1 MRTITA
7 QQGQTVFDIA
17 MQYMGSVMGV
27 FDILELN
34 VFLRL
39 DMAIPAGTVVF
50 VPNTVINARI
60 TDYYARN
67 GIVPVSGLGE
77 EVDLNPE
84 DMINIVQKLDFQIES
99 GTHNFDGVR
108 LWNLKNMLTVQV
120 NYALGPQIPNY
131 VPGIDDVLFSLEQSL
146 DGVNYVPVQSTTIS
160 LSPTLQS
167 YIYNLLDLQ
176 TNFVR
181 GHVIVNGVAVGGSIN
196 EIIFRI

>member
-17 MQYMGSVMGV
+17 MQYMGNVMGA

-34 VFLRL
+34 TFLRL
-39 DMAIPAGTVVF
+39 DMAIPAGTAVF
-50 VPNTVINARI
+50 VPNMVINARI
-60 TDYYARN
+60 ADYYARN

-84 DMINIVQKLDFQIES
+84 DMINIVQKLDFQLVS

-108 LWNLKNMLTVQV
+108 LWNLKDMLTVQV
-120 NYALGPQIPNY
+120 NYLLSGPDPNFQ
-131 VPGIDDVLFSLEQSL
+131 PGSDVLSFHLEQSL
-146 DGVNYVPVQSTTIS
+146 DGIDYSVIPETTVS
-160 LSPTLQS
+160 LLSGSVS
-167 YIYNLLDLQ
+167 YTYNLERIQ

-181 GHVIVNGVAVGGSIN
+181 GCAVVGSAVNGAIN
-196 EIIFRI
+196 EIIFRT